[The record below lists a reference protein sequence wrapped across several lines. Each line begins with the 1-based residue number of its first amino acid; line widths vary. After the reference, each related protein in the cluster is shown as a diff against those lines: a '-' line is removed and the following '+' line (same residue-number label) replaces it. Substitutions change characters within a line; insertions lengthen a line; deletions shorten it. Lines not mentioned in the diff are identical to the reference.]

1 MLRGNHECR
10 QMTSFFNFKSEVIH
24 KYDEDIY
31 ELFMESFDSLPLAC
45 IVNEKFI
52 AIHGG
57 ISPELKSV
65 LITILKSKQ
74 LKDLVNLDRF
84 QEPPRQGLFW

>member
-1 MLRGNHECR
+1 
-10 QMTSFFNFKSEVIH
+10 MTSFFNFKAEVTH

-31 ELFMESFDSLPLAC
+31 DLFMESFDALPLSC

-52 AIHGG
+52 AVHGG

-65 LITILKSKQ
+65 LYKLFYIISSKIFPILTDFK
-74 LKDLVNLDRF
+74 NLQDRDF
-84 QEPPRQGLFW
+84 SGKK